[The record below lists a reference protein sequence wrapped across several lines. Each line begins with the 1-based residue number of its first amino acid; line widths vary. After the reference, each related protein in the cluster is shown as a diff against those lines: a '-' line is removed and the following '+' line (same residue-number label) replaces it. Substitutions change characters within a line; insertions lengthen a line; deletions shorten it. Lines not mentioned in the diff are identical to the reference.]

1 MSHVLLLYVFFCNS
15 WLKIDNK
22 KLSPACKYASSDLH
36 VTPHCRTLTIVN
48 FKSYMYQD
56 VCPETSEN
64 IKIQSIHAAL
74 VQCNEIYAAC
84 SPFDVVLHFFLVREI
99 LVCIVTFISRMVC
112 ESSCIKVYIRCRYNT
127 RKLADIGCHAVPYQT
142 PVQNTVTSM
151 AFAQHNTTFDLLTKN
166 GGVVVRYL
174 SKA

>member
-1 MSHVLLLYVFFCNS
+1 
-15 WLKIDNK
+15 
-22 KLSPACKYASSDLH
+22 
-36 VTPHCRTLTIVN
+36 
-48 FKSYMYQD
+48 MYQD

-84 SPFDVVLHFFLVREI
+84 SPFDVFFIFLVSEI
-99 LVCIVTFISRMVC
+99 LVCIVTFISRMIC
-112 ESSCIKVYIRCRYNT
+112 GSSCIKVYIGCRYNT

-151 AFAQHNTTFDLLTKN
+151 AFAQHNIIFDLLTKKR
-166 GGVVVRYL
+166 GREEGQFRLCIAQSRSRIYIADKL
-174 SKA
+174 F